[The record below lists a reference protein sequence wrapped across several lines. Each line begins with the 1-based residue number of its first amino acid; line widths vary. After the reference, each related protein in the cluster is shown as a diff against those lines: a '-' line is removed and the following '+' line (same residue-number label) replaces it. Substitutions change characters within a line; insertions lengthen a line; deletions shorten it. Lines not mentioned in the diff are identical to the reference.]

1 MTGRGERL
9 RIPGADH
16 DTAYNVRLQ
25 GPLSASGNGRKR
37 RGAHNRVTI
46 DGVFLCK
53 LAAAQELALAGW
65 GWS

>member
-16 DTAYNVRLQ
+16 DTACNARLQ

-37 RGAHNRVTI
+37 RGAHDTVNI
-46 DGVFLCK
+46 GGVSPCK
-53 LAAAQELALAGW
+53 LGAAREFALVGW
-65 GWS
+65 GWY